1 MQKLLMVVSL
11 ALSLILTG
19 CASSTTPSPIV
30 TDQCKVVAA
39 APVSP
44 PNSNLKLP
52 KSTPIKY
59 TASQLKNG
67 VSRSEIVA
75 NQSANNKLWAQDRL
89 KLDGLQA
96 YIQKLQDANVI
107 GK

>member
-1 MQKLLMVVSL
+1 M
-11 ALSLILTG
+11 TG
-19 CASSTTPSPIV
+19 CASSTIPSPIV

-39 APVSP
+39 QPVSP
-44 PNSNLKLP
+44 PSADLKLP

-59 TASQLKNG
+59 TNNQIKNG
-67 VSRSEIVA
+67 ITRSEIVA
-75 NQSANNKLWAQDRL
+75 NQSANNKLWAIDRV
-89 KLDGLQA
+89 KLDGLQK